1 LYRRIMQFLGFA
13 LIGFAIML
21 FRDGLIFLEILHQG

>member
-1 LYRRIMQFLGFA
+1 MQLLGFA

-21 FRDGLIFLEILHQG
+21 FRDSLIFLGILHQG